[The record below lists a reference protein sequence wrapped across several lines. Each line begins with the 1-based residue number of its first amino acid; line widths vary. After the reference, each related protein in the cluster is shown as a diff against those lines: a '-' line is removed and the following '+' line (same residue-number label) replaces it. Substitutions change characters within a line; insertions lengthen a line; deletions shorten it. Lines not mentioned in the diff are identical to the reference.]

1 MTGLYKRINW
11 VDLKRRF
18 FKSEVL
24 SVQEFLRIEGMR
36 NTGNT
41 FDKTVGWGK
50 DKERFIVK
58 QEKKLNKKIIS
69 EYAESEARRT
79 VKERTKYRLLF

>member
-1 MTGLYKRINW
+1 
-11 VDLKRRF
+11 
-18 FKSEVL
+18 
-24 SVQEFLRIEGMR
+24 MR